1 MKANGLRPRTHCGNR
16 KKAAWGGT
24 SDERFDLA
32 NSRFMVSVGQGDT
45 VANQIAVAAN
55 CVAHR
60 WLNDGDVIDSACGF
74 GNPYDR
80 VASCANWLYK
90 NGPRE
95 CRSILRDAVDAL
107 SENEYSDLMYELCES
122 CLDLDVLY
130 DYADMPAVGNIFKC
144 DGPFNADYEEEE
156 DEYGYYYGGRRWPG
170 KASRRMAAGP
180 MRRRADQADSKWR
193 GLDYWD

>member
-1 MKANGLRPRTHCGNR
+1 MKANGLRPRANCGNR
-16 KKAAWGGT
+16 KQAAWDGT
-24 SDERFDLA
+24 SDKRFDLA
-32 NSRFMVSVGQGDT
+32 NSRFMVSTGQGDT

-74 GNPYDR
+74 GNPDER

-95 CRSILRDAVDAL
+95 CRSILRDAVDAFYKD
-107 SENEYSDLMYELCES
+107 EYSDLMYELCES

-130 DYADMPAVGNIFKC
+130 DYVDMPAVGNIFKC
-144 DGPFNADYEEEE
+144 DGPFNAEEEEEE
-156 DEYGYYYGGRRWPG
+156 DEYGYSYG
-170 KASRRMAAGP
+170 
-180 MRRRADQADSKWR
+180 MRR
-193 GLDYWD
+193 G